1 LVEVEAAYRQYVR
14 RAWSQFL
21 GEQYRGHWHIEHQ
34 ENELSQEPV
43 ADISELQYEVLK
55 KGQTKTL
62 ANTNGNK
69 DKAQATL
76 ISPITLRGEVIG
88 TLSLQDLAP
97 ERQWTAEE
105 IALVESVSEQLALT
119 VENLRLFDD
128 TQKRAGREQITREIT
143 DKMRAAPDMDTIIQ
157 TGLREL
163 AKALGASRT
172 YIKLN
177 PDMEQD

>member
-1 LVEVEAAYRQYVR
+1 
-14 RAWSQFL
+14 
-21 GEQYRGHWHIEHQ
+21 
-34 ENELSQEPV
+34 
-43 ADISELQYEVLK
+43 
-55 KGQTKTL
+55 
-62 ANTNGNK
+62 
-69 DKAQATL
+69 
-76 ISPITLRGEVIG
+76 
-88 TLSLQDLAP
+88 LQDLAP